1 MILGIICHHLNP
13 TNIQLDVQTDLYK
26 EAFMPFKAHTTFH
39 YIIAS
44 FSSIPMAMDKQSSL
58 NSQRKQDQDL
68 KEWGVKARMISRDN
82 TISRR
87 FSSSHITSFREDACK
102 SFRSN
107 FTISSSASSPGYSLK
122 GINIY
127 LA

>member
-1 MILGIICHHLNP
+1 MYPSIPIRPTFKIEVTWSTVIKRNPFHLSH
-13 TNIQLDVQTDLYK
+13 IK
-26 EAFMPFKAHTTFH
+26 TFH
-39 YIIAS
+39 YLLAAFYS
-44 FSSIPMAMDKQSSL
+44 PLAMETQTSL
-58 NSQRKQDQDL
+58 DSRRNHDQDL

-107 FTISSSASSPGYSLK
+107 ITISSTASSPGYSLK
-122 GINIY
+122 GRITIY
-127 LA
+127 L